1 MLSKWTADRR
11 QAMLASVQLTR
22 RHHNAFR
29 QRATLIIVAV
39 IRRSAAAATEDAVL
53 WPLISDESF
62 IWLDVGA

>member
-1 MLSKWTADRR
+1 
-11 QAMLASVQLTR
+11 MLASVQLTR